1 MINLDP
7 ALIGAMGFLV
17 FMVLLIIGMP
27 IGIGMATVGFLGIVA
42 LKGLNVGLA
51 TFFMIPYSATA
62 SWLLSVIPMFI
73 LMGSIAFYAG
83 FTRDAYNA
91 AYRWV
96 GRFPGGLAV
105 STLMGAA
112 AFGACSGSSIA
123 ATAALGRLALPEMK
137 RFGYNH
143 SLAAGVIAMGG
154 TLSALIPPSI
164 LLVIYGVITE
174 ESIGRLL
181 IAGILPGLLSM
192 AVFAGLVVA
201 WAKFRPGHAPRG
213 ETFSWRERLI
223 SLKDIVGILFL
234 FLCVTGGIYSGVFT
248 PTEAGAVGAFIIL
261 IMAILMRRI
270 NRAIFKEIVIE
281 TLRVVSSIFLIV
293 LGAYIFIQF
302 LALSRL
308 PVDFA
313 EWVVGL
319 HVHRMIIIAGTV
331 GVFLIMGCFLDAL
344 GLILLTV
351 PFISPAIFALGFDPI
366 WFGVIVVKL
375 VEIGLLTPPVGIQAY
390 VLKGVAPELSL
401 REIFSGFIPF
411 FIVDIFIV
419 IGLLIAFPQIA
430 TFLTT
435 FMN

>member
-1 MINLDP
+1 MIGLDP
-7 ALIGAMGFLV
+7 TLLGVLGFFV
-17 FMVLLIIGMP
+17 FLVLLIIGVP
-27 IGIGMATVGFLGIVA
+27 IGIGMAVVGFAGIVA
-42 LKGLNVGLA
+42 LKGFSIALNTL
-51 TFFMIPYSATA
+51 FMLPYSSTA

-83 FTRDAYNA
+83 FTQDAYHC

-96 GRFPGGLAV
+96 GRFPGGLSVA
-105 STLMGAA
+105 TLMGAA

-137 RFGYNH
+137 RYGYNR
-143 SLAAGVIAMGG
+143 SLAAGVVAMGG

-174 ESIGRLL
+174 ESIGKLL
-181 IAGILPGLLSM
+181 IAGVIPGLLSM
-192 AVFAGLVVA
+192 TLFSLLVVA
-201 WAKFRPGHAPRG
+201 WATFKPGHAPQG
-213 ETFSWRERLI
+213 ERFSLRERLI
-223 SLKDIVGILFL
+223 SLKNIVGILFL
-234 FLCVTGGIYSGVFT
+234 FFCVTGGIYTGVFT

-261 IMAILMRRI
+261 LMAIAMRRL
-270 NRAIFKEIVIE
+270 NWGVFKGVVVE

-293 LGAYIFIQF
+293 IGAYIFIQF
-302 LALSRL
+302 LALTRL

-319 HVHRMIIIAGTV
+319 PVHRLIIMAGTV
-331 GVFLIMGCFLDAL
+331 VVYLIMGCFLDAL

-351 PFISPAIFALGFDPI
+351 PFISPALFALGFNPI
-366 WFGVIVVKL
+366 WFGVVVVKL

-390 VLKGVAPELSL
+390 VLKGVAPEISL

-411 FIVDIFIV
+411 FVVDIFLV
-419 IGLLIAFPQIA
+419 IGLLIAVPQIA
-430 TFLTT
+430 TFLPGL
-435 FMN
+435 MK

>member
-1 MINLDP
+1 MISLDP
-7 ALIGAMGFLV
+7 TFIGILGFVAFISLV
-17 FMVLLIIGMP
+17 IIGVP
-27 IGIGMATVGFLGIVA
+27 IGIGMGLVGFLGIV
-42 LKGLNVGLA
+42 LYKGLPIALNTL
-51 TFFMIPYSATA
+51 FMVPYSATA

-73 LMGSIAFYAG
+73 LMGNIAFYAG
-83 FTRDAYNA
+83 FTKDAYNA
-91 AYRWV
+91 AYKWV
-96 GRFPGGLAV
+96 GRFPGGLSVA
-105 STLMGAA
+105 TLMGAA

-137 RFGYNH
+137 RYGYNR
-143 SLAAGVIAMGG
+143 SLAAGVVAMGG

-174 ESIGRLL
+174 ESISKLL
-181 IAGILPGLLSM
+181 IAGIIPGVLSM
-192 AVFAGLVVA
+192 ALFAVLVVV
-201 WAKFRPGHAPRG
+201 WAKIRPAHAPRG
-213 ETFSWRERLI
+213 ESFSRRERLA
-223 SLKDIVGILFL
+223 SLKDVIGILLL
-234 FLCVTGGIYSGVFT
+234 FICVTGGIYSGLFT

-261 IMAILMRRI
+261 IMALAMKRL
-270 NRAIFKEIVIE
+270 NKQIFKEIVLE

-302 LALSRL
+302 LSLTRL
-308 PVDFA
+308 PVNFA
-313 EWVVGL
+313 EWVIGL
-319 HVHRMIIIAGTV
+319 HVDRIIIIIGTV
-331 GVFLIMGCFLDAL
+331 AVYLILGCFLDAL

-351 PFISPAIFALGFDPI
+351 PFISTAISGLGFDLI

-401 REIFSGFIPF
+401 RQIFSGFIPF
-411 FIVDIFIV
+411 FLVDIFCV

-435 FMN
+435 FM

>member
-1 MINLDP
+1 VINLDP
-7 ALIGAMGFLV
+7 TLIGILGFLA

-27 IGIGMATVGFLGIVA
+27 IGIGMATVGFIGIVA
-42 LKGLNVGLA
+42 LKGFSVALA

-83 FTRDAYNA
+83 FTRDAYNS

-96 GRFPGGLAV
+96 GRFPGGLSV

-137 RFGYNH
+137 RYGYNR

-174 ESIGRLL
+174 ESIGKLL
-181 IAGILPGLLSM
+181 IAGVIPGLLSM
-192 AVFAGLVVA
+192 AAFAALVVI
-201 WAKFRPGHAPRG
+201 WATFRPDHAPRG
-213 ETFSWRERLI
+213 DKFSWKERLI
-223 SLKDIVGILFL
+223 SLKDIGGILFL
-234 FLCVTGGIYSGVFT
+234 FICVTGGIYSGVFT

-261 IMAILMRRI
+261 VMAIAMRRL
-270 NRAIFKEIVIE
+270 NWAIFKEIVIE

-308 PVDFA
+308 PVNFA

-319 HVHRMIIIAGTV
+319 EVHRMIIITGTV
-331 GVFLIMGCFLDAL
+331 AVFLIMGCFLDAL

-366 WFGVIVVKL
+366 WFGVVVVKL

-411 FIVDIFIV
+411 FVVDIFIV
-419 IGLLIAFPQIA
+419 IGLLIAFPKIA
-430 TFLTT
+430 TFLPTL
-435 FMN
+435 MR

>member
-1 MINLDP
+1 MIGLDP
-7 ALIGAMGFLV
+7 SLIGILGF
-17 FMVLLIIGMP
+17 FSFIVLLIIGMP
-27 IGIGMATVGFLGIVA
+27 IGIGMAAVGFLGIVA
-42 LKGLNVGLA
+42 YKGFNVALS
-51 TFFMIPYSATA
+51 TLFMIPYSATA

-83 FTRDAYNA
+83 FTQDAYQS

-96 GRFPGGLAV
+96 GRFPGGLSVA
-105 STLMGAA
+105 TLMGAA

-123 ATAALGRLALPEMK
+123 ATAALGKLALPEMK
-137 RFGYNH
+137 RYGYNR

-164 LLVIYGVITE
+164 LLVIYGVVTE
-174 ESIGRLL
+174 ESIAKLL
-181 IAGILPGLLSM
+181 IAGVIPGILSM
-192 AVFAGLVVA
+192 TFFAMLVVV
-201 WAKFRPGHAPRG
+201 WAKIRPEHAPRG
-213 ETFSWRERLI
+213 EKFPWKERLV
-223 SLKDIVGILFL
+223 SLKKVTGILFL
-234 FLCVTGGIYSGVFT
+234 FICVTGGIYSGVFT

-261 IMAILMRRI
+261 LMALTMRRL
-270 NRAIFKEIVIE
+270 NWERFKEIVVE

-293 LGAYIFIQF
+293 LGAYIYIQF
-302 LALSRL
+302 LALTRL

-319 HVHRMIIIAGTV
+319 EVHRLIIITGTV
-331 GVFLIMGCFLDAL
+331 VVYLIMGCFLDAL

-366 WFGVIVVKL
+366 WFGVVVVKL

-401 REIFSGFIPF
+401 REIFYGFIPF
-411 FIVDIFIV
+411 FIVDIFLM

-430 TFLTT
+430 TLLPN
-435 FMN
+435 FMK

>member
-270 NRAIFKEIVIE
+270 NRDIFKEIVIE

-331 GVFLIMGCFLDAL
+331 AVFLIMGCFLDAL